1 MRTAIF
7 PGSFDPFT
15 VGHYDVLEQALNLFD
30 KVIVAVGFNSS
41 KSGFFS
47 PETRVEI
54 IRQATAN
61 IPNVEV
67 CTYTGLTIDICRQL
81 GVKYI
86 IRGLRTTTDF
96 EFESVISQANKKM
109 APDISTIF
117 IPACGELSFVS
128 STVVRDIL
136 IHKGNAAQFL
146 PEGVEIDKFLQM
158 RDK

>member
-30 KVIVAVGFNSS
+30 KVIVGFNSS
-41 KSGFFS
+41 KTGFFS

-61 IPNVEV
+61 MPNVEV

-81 GVKYI
+81 GVKHI

-96 EFESVISQANKKM
+96 ELESVISQANKKM
-109 APDISTIF
+109 APDIST
-117 IPACGELSFVS
+117 ACGELSFVS

-146 PEGVEIDKFLQM
+146 PEGVEIEKFLQM
-158 RDK
+158 RGK